1 MLQPVIS
8 GLLKNSSSY
17 TDPPNII
24 SRQTFLAIQSM
35 QDTNPYVSTGTK
47 WFQSSTN
54 MGGFT
59 ICRKQARGYLFPTST
74 VDIVSRSLTD
84 FESVLDC
91 TVYLV

>member
-1 MLQPVIS
+1 MFLSTINMLQPVIS

-35 QDTNPYVSTGTK
+35 QDTNPYVNTGTK

-54 MGGFT
+54 IGRFHNMPKTG
-59 ICRKQARGYLFPTST
+59 ARVPLSDQYS
-74 VDIVSRSLTD
+74 
-84 FESVLDC
+84 
-91 TVYLV
+91 